1 MGITQFDRTK
11 GGIMDLLL
19 SSSGATVISGA
30 RKTGVKEECHGCDV
44 DELGQSCPNAL

>member
-1 MGITQFDRTK
+1 
-11 GGIMDLLL
+11 MDLLL

-44 DELGQSCPNAL
+44 DGLGQSCLNAL